1 VPGFFYLY
9 ILLSFSSL
17 TFLLSS
23 VENLS
28 GALSRRVGRGGGG
41 GRKPK
46 FSRLGRHFQHFS
58 QLPTPPSPHCLAC
71 ALYTICRLGGE
82 VGRGAKRGTGAQKRG
97 SSYGCGGDKRTRHE
111 LKAFISIRREQ
122 IVKNVQNC
130 NKCLS

>member
-1 VPGFFYLY
+1 MGPRFFYLY
-9 ILLSFSSL
+9 ILFSFSSF

-28 GALSRRVGRGGGG
+28 GALSRRVGGEG

-71 ALYTICRLGGE
+71 ALYTICRLGVE
-82 VGRGAKRGTGAQKRG
+82 VGRGAKRGTGAQK
-97 SSYGCGGDKRTRHE
+97 GGA
-111 LKAFISIRREQ
+111 LIGGW
-122 IVKNVQNC
+122 
-130 NKCLS
+130 